1 MSIPSPID
9 RFLNPEE
16 NFFDYREN
24 TQGILREINSIAT
37 LMSLFKL
44 ATALGAAQTENFIP
58 GTLLSYL
65 TPLLLCLLT
74 HYCIQNNQLF
84 TATFLSFCLTPTS
97 VLLLRMYEP
106 TGFLIIYPFASSIVA
121 FFILNKK
128 SYLISSY
135 IISALT
141 VFSLCLTDTLTH
153 EPDASEL
160 ALLVTQF
167 LIFYIPFFFV
177 LWYLRNIIEHNH
189 KSIRKKRNQLELQN
203 KILEKQNRELIDQE
217 HLLAIKNQSLIE
229 SADFQNKIMA
239 ILSHDIRVPLA
250 TIRNILRSFSNS
262 DASDKQIVNSLPE
275 IEENINYLY
284 GLFDDMMTWSKEQ
297 KINNES
303 EKKRINL
310 KELADEICYS
320 YSGASTSKTIQIQNK
335 IHPEKQVYANER
347 YLKVILRNLISNAV
361 KFTAKGG
368 CICIDINKK
377 NDYEIV
383 SVENTG
389 QGINKDD
396 LHKIRQGLR
405 LSNKGTFN
413 ESGTGIG
420 LYFCREFAE
429 KCGGELQ
436 IESEPGKGS
445 VFSFSIPA
453 A

>member
-1 MSIPSPID
+1 MSFPSHITH
-9 RFLNPEE
+9 FLTPEE
-16 NFFDYREN
+16 LFFDYREN
-24 TQGILREINSIAT
+24 TQAILREINSIAT
-37 LMSLFKL
+37 LMCLLKI
-44 ATALGAAQTENFIP
+44 ATAIGSSHPGIFTPGAAVCYFAP
-58 GTLLSYL
+58 L
-65 TPLLLCLLT
+65 TLCLLT
-74 HYCIQNNQLF
+74 QYSVQRNQLF
-84 TATFLSFCLTPTS
+84 TATFLSFYLMPAS
-97 VLLLRMYEP
+97 ILLLRIYEP
-106 TGFLIIYPFASSIVA
+106 TTLLIIYPFASSIVA

-128 SYLISSY
+128 IHLISSY

-141 VFSLCLTDTLTH
+141 VLFLYLA
-153 EPDASEL
+153 DALSEEATSPEL
-160 ALLVTQF
+160 ILLVTKF
-167 LIFYIPFFFV
+167 LIFYVPFFFV
-177 LWYLRNIIEHNH
+177 LWHLRHIIEHSH
-189 KSIRKKRNQLELQN
+189 KSIRRKRNQLALQN
-203 KILEKQNRELIDQE
+203 ELLEKQNKELIDQE

-229 SADFQNKIMA
+229 SADFQNKIIA

-250 TIRNILRSFSNS
+250 TIRTILKNFSTNQ
-262 DASDKQIVNSLPE
+262 ASDKLILKSLPE

-297 KINNES
+297 KITNET
-303 EKKRINL
+303 EKKQINL

-335 IHPEKQVYANER
+335 IHPTKQVYANER
-347 YLKVILRNLISNAV
+347 YLRVILRNLISNAV
-361 KFTAKGG
+361 KFTEKGG
-368 CICIDINKK
+368 CICIDINMK

-405 LSNKGTFN
+405 LSNKGTLN
-413 ESGTGIG
+413 ETGTGIG

>member
-1 MSIPSPID
+1 MSISSQ
-9 RFLNPEE
+9 FNHYLNPEE
-16 NFFDYREN
+16 KFFDYKEN

-37 LMSLFKL
+37 LMSLLKL
-44 ATALGAAQTENFIP
+44 ATALGSSQAGLFTPGALFCYSIP
-58 GTLLSYL
+58 LF
-65 TPLLLCLLT
+65 LCLVT
-74 HYCIQNNQLF
+74 HYCIQKNQLV
-84 TATFLSFCLTPTS
+84 TATFLSFYLIPAS

-106 TGFLIIYPFASSIVA
+106 TTLLILYPFASSVVA

-128 SYLISSY
+128 IYLIISY

-141 VFSLCLTDTLTH
+141 VFFLCLA
-153 EPDASEL
+153 DALSQEANSSEL

-177 LWYLRNIIEHNH
+177 LWYLRHIIEHNH
-189 KSIRKKRNQLELQN
+189 KSIRKKRNQLALQN
-203 KILEKQNRELIDQE
+203 EILEKQNRELIDQE

-229 SADFQNKIMA
+229 SADFQNKIIA

-250 TIRNILRSFSNS
+250 TIRTILRNFSNNQ
-262 DASDKQIVNSLPE
+262 ASDKLILKSLPE

-297 KINNES
+297 KITNDS
-303 EKKRINL
+303 EKKQINL
-310 KELADEICYS
+310 NELANEICYS

-335 IHPEKQVYANER
+335 IPSDKQVYANER

-361 KFTAKGG
+361 KFTEKGG

-389 QGINKDD
+389 QGINKED

-405 LSNKGTFN
+405 LSNKGTLN
-413 ESGTGIG
+413 ETGTGIG

-445 VFSFSIPA
+445 VFSFSLPA